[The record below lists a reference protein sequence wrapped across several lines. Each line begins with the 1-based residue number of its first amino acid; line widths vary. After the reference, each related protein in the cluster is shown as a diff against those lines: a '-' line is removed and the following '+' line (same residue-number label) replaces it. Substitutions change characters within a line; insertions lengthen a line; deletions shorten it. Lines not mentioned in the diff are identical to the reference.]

1 MSMLTLVGETVT
13 KTGDLDNF
21 REMEMRLENMTGG
34 RRGEEDKSAGDSSGT
49 MKERDVDIHVH

>member
-1 MSMLTLVGETVT
+1 MGETVT

-21 REMEMRLENMTGG
+21 REKEMRLENMTGG